1 MKKVISFLLVAAIS
15 GPLSATDFG
24 IRQLGSPRPRA
35 ARPAPSAPLS
45 PAVSP
50 SPFRPGPVDVHSAS
64 LLGAR
69 FGRITSILR
78 SAAHNRAVG
87 GVANSYHLHGRAI
100 DIVRRPGVTHRQI
113 GAALRRAGFHLLESL
128 DEGDHSHFAFG
139 GAGERSGHV
148 ATRVTSAQ
156 LSELTRWGIVY
167 APR

>member
-1 MKKVISFLLVAAIS
+1 MKKIISFLIVTAIS
-15 GPLSATDFG
+15 GPVSATDFG

-35 ARPAPSAPLS
+35 ARSIPSPT
-45 PAVSP
+45 VSP
-50 SPFRPGPVDVHSAS
+50 SPFRQGPVDVHSAS

-100 DIVRRPGVTHRQI
+100 DIARRPGVSHRQI
-113 GAALRRAGFHLLESL
+113 DAALRAAGFHLLESL

-139 GAGERSGHV
+139 SGAGG
-148 ATRVTSAQ
+148 RVRAPVTIAQ
-156 LSELTRWGIVY
+156 VRELTRWGIVY

>member
-1 MKKVISFLLVAAIS
+1 VKKIIPFLIVATIS
-15 GPLSATDFG
+15 GPVSATDFG
-24 IRQLGSPRPRA
+24 IRQLGPSRPRA
-35 ARPAPSAPLS
+35 AHSIPSPTA
-45 PAVSP
+45 SP
-50 SPFRPGPVDVHSAS
+50 SPFRQGPVDVHSAS

-100 DIVRRPGVTHRQI
+100 DIARRPGVSHRQI
-113 GAALRRAGFHLLESL
+113 DAALRAAGFHLLESL

-139 GAGERSGHV
+139 SGAGSRLR
-148 ATRVTSAQ
+148 APVTIAQ
-156 LSELTRWGIVY
+156 VRELTRWGIVY